1 MKLLYPWICVAASV
15 ALGLIGVVPLTQ
27 SFPVEADGGKDA
39 AAVSIYLVSALM
51 GAAAAYLDWHARS
64 EPIPEKNALAFFLF
78 RRGIAGALGVL
89 LALTFVA
96 LAIVAAMT

>member
-1 MKLLYPWICVAASV
+1 MKLLYPWLCVAAAV
-15 ALGLIGVVPLTQ
+15 ALGLIGVVPLTE
-27 SFPVEADGGKDA
+27 SFQIGAEGGKDA
-39 AAVSIYLVSALM
+39 AAVAIYLVSALV
-51 GAAAAYLDWHARS
+51 AALAAYFERQGRS
-64 EPIPEKNALAFFLF
+64 EPMPEQSGLAILLF